1 MKNYLLIAF
10 SMLSFNTFAQ
20 DMSMTHFSWT
30 MNDIASLG
38 ENKEDLFKKMDRD
51 FMKVG
56 QSICA
61 NRALMWLYEF
71 KRDHKID
78 GSKIF
83 LFYTDRKGQFSHR
96 QWWYH
101 VAPIINEKGEEWVM
115 DAGFA
120 SISQPLPVDGWLKH
134 FVGSNNCYE
143 ITPQDKDLI
152 ALMDEGHQFPEVTFR
167 GKYDCYY
174 AKAPAGA
181 WFPSSVA
188 MGLSGRDPSIGEINQ
203 KDVYYSCLEAV
214 TNPIGRLLNSGK
226 KKCKKFIEQ

>member
-1 MKNYLLIAF
+1 MKFYALLV
-10 SMLSFNTFAQ
+10 MTVLSFRANAQ
-20 DMSMTHFSWT
+20 DLSMTHFSWT
-30 MNDIASLG
+30 MNDISSLG
-38 ENKEDLFKKMDRD
+38 ETKEDLFKNMDRS

-61 NRALMWLYEF
+61 NRALMWLYEL
-71 KRDHKID
+71 KRDHNID
-78 GSKIF
+78 GSKVF
-83 LFYTDRKGQFSHR
+83 LFYTDKKGQSSLR

-115 DAGFA
+115 DAGF
-120 SISQPLPVDGWLKH
+120 SSVKSPMSVSNWLKH

-143 ITPQDKDLI
+143 ITPADKDLI
-152 ALMDEGHQFPEVTFR
+152 ALMDQGRQFPETTFR

-181 WFPSSVA
+181 WFPSSAA
-188 MGLSGRDPSIGEINQ
+188 MGLSGRDPSIGEIDK

-214 TNPIGRLLNSGK
+214 TGPLGRLLNSGK
-226 KKCKKFIEQ
+226 KKCKKFMDQ